1 MAGETERDPG
11 ATAPEPTDGAA
22 ADSASPK
29 AAADQPAPEESG
41 PEKSAPEKAGP
52 EKPAAEKPAAEKLSP
67 EAKAAAVEKAKA
79 AAAAKKA
86 AAPKDEGPPRVLPSQ
101 DDIARWAGG
110 GDANVGILFEGLA
123 LARFDTFVTKIRN
136 EEILPQHWQ
145 VITALR
151 PPADDEFER
160 LPEVGRLR
168 QLYRDQALAR
178 RRLDAM
184 KIAWRELR
192 GKRPNLWAVPDLLA
206 AMRRIIAKSIAIDWN
221 DLLTAVRDL
230 WRSST
235 LPAGKEHVEILW
247 ACLGV
252 VRDGT
257 KK

>member
-11 ATAPEPTDGAA
+11 ATAPEATE
-22 ADSASPK
+22 K
-29 AAADQPAPEESG
+29 AAA
-41 PEKSAPEKAGP
+41 
-52 EKPAAEKPAAEKLSP
+52 KPALSP
-67 EAKAAAVEKAKA
+67 EEKAAAAEKAKA

-86 AAPKDEGPPRVLPSQ
+86 AAPPKDEGPPRALPSH
-101 DDIARWAGG
+101 DDIARWAAG
-110 GDANVGILFEGLA
+110 GDANVGILFEGLP
-123 LARFDTFVTKIRN
+123 LARFDAFVTKIRN

-145 VITALR
+145 VISAMR

-160 LPEVGRLR
+160 LPEVGRMR
-168 QLYRDQALAR
+168 QHYRDQAVAR
-178 RRLDAM
+178 PRLDAI

-206 AMRRIIAKSIAIDWN
+206 AMRRIIAKQIAIDWT

>member
-1 MAGETERDPG
+1 MAGETEREPG
-11 ATAPEPTDGAA
+11 ANAPETTENAEAKP
-22 ADSASPK
+22 
-29 AAADQPAPEESG
+29 
-41 PEKSAPEKAGP
+41 
-52 EKPAAEKPAAEKLSP
+52 KPALSP
-67 EAKAAAVEKAKA
+67 EEKAAAVEKAKA
-79 AAAAKKA
+79 AAAAKAALSPEEKA
-86 AAPKDEGPPRVLPSQ
+86 AAAEKAKAAAAAKKAAAPPKDEGPPRALPSQ

-110 GDANVGILFEGLA
+110 GDANVGILFEGLP
-123 LARFDTFVTKIRN
+123 LARFDAFVTKIRN

-145 VITALR
+145 VISALR
-151 PPADDEFER
+151 PPPDDEFER

-206 AMRRIIAKSIAIDWN
+206 AMRRIIAKSIAIDWT
-221 DLLTAVRDL
+221 DLLTATRDL

-235 LPAGKEHVEILW
+235 MPAGKEHVEILW